1 MHHCL
6 ILPDYHPDRYLGD
19 NTLNYR
25 SSICYHPNAKRT
37 NLLHTRYIS
46 LI

>member
-19 NTLNYR
+19 STLNYR
-25 SSICYHPNAKRT
+25 SSIRQTPNAKHT
-37 NLLHTRYIS
+37 NLLHTRYIC